1 MKSVISTIKYN
12 NDVKEVVDNYEKN
25 RDTMFYEKKKAEVES
40 ETDTK
45 NETKIKKEVSEA
57 IKEGTTLVIDTG
69 DDAKGKNIELE
80 IVEN

>member
-1 MKSVISTIKYN
+1 
-12 NDVKEVVDNYEKN
+12 
-25 RDTMFYEKKKAEVES
+25 MFYEKKEAEVES